1 MRPSH
6 KLYLVAAIA
15 TELERRYS
23 FMDIDTYLQEN
34 GIDTP
39 HQFGESKSDYVK
51 ITLRGVSDTHI
62 SKMVEDL
69 EVDVTGT
76 SLPSPPP
83 KNWTDGKTFRL
94 FISHLAQDKDKATR
108 LRDCLAPYYIGA
120 FVAHQDIF
128 PTAPWQVEIERAL
141 STMDAFVAVHT
152 KGLSKSM
159 WAQQEIGFAVA
170 RRVKI
175 ISLKMGEDPTGF
187 ISKHQ
192 ALPRLNRTAEQIAM
206 EINTILLSDEQTS
219 TRLKEIIDINTPKP
233 AIEDDDIPF

>member
-1 MRPSH
+1 
-6 KLYLVAAIA
+6 
-15 TELERRYS
+15 
-23 FMDIDTYLQEN
+23 
-34 GIDTP
+34 
-39 HQFGESKSDYVK
+39 
-51 ITLRGVSDTHI
+51 
-62 SKMVEDL
+62 
-69 EVDVTGT
+69 
-76 SLPSPPP
+76 
-83 KNWTDGKTFRL
+83 
-94 FISHLAQDKDKATR
+94 
-108 LRDCLAPYYIGA
+108 
-120 FVAHQDIF
+120 
-128 PTAPWQVEIERAL
+128 
-141 STMDAFVAVHT
+141 MDAFVAVHT

-159 WAQQEIGFAVA
+159 WSQQEIGFAVA